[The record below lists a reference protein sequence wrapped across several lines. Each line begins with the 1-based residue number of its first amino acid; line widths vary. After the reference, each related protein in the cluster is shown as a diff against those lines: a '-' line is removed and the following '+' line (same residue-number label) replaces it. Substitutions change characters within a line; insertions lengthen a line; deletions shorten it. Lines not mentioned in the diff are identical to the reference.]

1 MLFGIIREDGS
12 VDSVQ
17 IVRSLDPVLD
27 KSAMAA
33 FAEWKFTPAHR
44 NGNPVAVE
52 AVVHIPFHAVRHD
65 Y

>member
-1 MLFGIIREDGS
+1 
-12 VDSVQ
+12 
-17 IVRSLDPVLD
+17 VLD
-27 KSAMAA
+27 KTAMAA

-52 AVVHIPFHAVRHD
+52 AVVHIPFHSVRRD